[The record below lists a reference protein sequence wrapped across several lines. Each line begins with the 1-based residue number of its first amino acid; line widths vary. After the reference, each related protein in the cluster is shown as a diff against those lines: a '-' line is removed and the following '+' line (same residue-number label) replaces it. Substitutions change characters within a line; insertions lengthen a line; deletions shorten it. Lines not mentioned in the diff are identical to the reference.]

1 MKGEA
6 APSLSDWQPANHEEG
21 ATLSDSRRER
31 GGRVRALKKNT
42 MSSSKND
49 AVTSEPIRKEYCL
62 HSVIG
67 HFMKPSLGYP

>member
-6 APSLSDWQPANHEEG
+6 LPSLSDWQPANHKEG

-31 GGRVRALKKNT
+31 RGRALKKST
-42 MSSSKND
+42 MSSGKND

-62 HSVIG
+62 HSVIR
-67 HFMKPSLGYP
+67 HSMKPSLVYA